1 MTNDPFAARLE
12 PGDVDDG
19 LAAAAGDGPGR
30 AADDRDLVGAV
41 QAIEIPAKYS
51 PDLWRR
57 AVTVYQLYWDREGV
71 VPTPEQAHHSWDRI
85 KLATYQALSLEPEF
99 RRALELRGIDLDPT
113 DSLSDTQMMALMKLT
128 DPSDRRTERAKLRD
142 LGVSWPRYQGW
153 LKNPVFVKEKR
164 RRTEDT
170 FADVQDAA
178 LIKLRGNV
186 EAGDQRAIE
195 FALEVTGRYNR
206 QNIAVQDAR
215 VVVQTI
221 VEAVIAEVKD
231 PVVRDAILARA
242 RASITG
248 FDLNNRKALG

>member
-1 MTNDPFAARLE
+1 MDA
-12 PGDVDDG
+12 G
-19 LAAAAGDGPGR
+19 LAVGAGDDPR
-30 AADDRDLVGAV
+30 HAADDRDLVGAV
-41 QAIEIPAKYS
+41 QAIEIPAKYN

-57 AVTVYQLYWDREGV
+57 ALTVYQLYWDREGV

-85 KLATYQALSLEPEF
+85 KLGVYQALSLEPEF
-99 RRALELRGIDLDPT
+99 CRALELRGIDLDPS
-113 DSLSDTQMMALMKLT
+113 DSLSDAQVMALMKLT

-231 PVVRDAILARA
+231 PEVRDAILARA